1 MNSGWIDAMR
11 KILIIGANSATAR
24 CFIATFQQT
33 LGEMFFCDLSDSYN
47 EEIANAWYKC
57 DLASSAEIREVIKA
71 VKPDHIYNFAGT
83 FSNNYEIDYQA
94 NVLLPKNIF
103 DAILSLDFHSR
114 VLLIGSSAEYG
125 FVQEQDNPITEEH
138 SLRPVSIYGLTK
150 AFQTH
155 LMQYYV
161 QAKGIDA
168 VMARTFN
175 LHSPSMSEK
184 LFVGRLY
191 KQIAQFKAGEIE
203 KIVLGNL
210 ESKRDY
216 IEVEE
221 AVKQYANIMNN
232 GRSGEVYNVGSGY
245 SIQIAQL
252 LRQILSENG
261 LCMENVQTVD
271 CRSGPEVTDIFADI
285 SKLKNIGDKS
295 SDCFTR

>member
-138 SLRPVSIYGLTK
+138 SLRP
-150 AFQTH
+150 
-155 LMQYYV
+155 
-161 QAKGIDA
+161 
-168 VMARTFN
+168 
-175 LHSPSMSEK
+175 
-184 LFVGRLY
+184 
-191 KQIAQFKAGEIE
+191 
-203 KIVLGNL
+203 
-210 ESKRDY
+210 
-216 IEVEE
+216 
-221 AVKQYANIMNN
+221 
-232 GRSGEVYNVGSGY
+232 
-245 SIQIAQL
+245 
-252 LRQILSENG
+252 
-261 LCMENVQTVD
+261 
-271 CRSGPEVTDIFADI
+271 
-285 SKLKNIGDKS
+285 
-295 SDCFTR
+295 